1 MIRESGSSVKGRPR
15 ISKMGNAKLRNL
27 LFMCS
32 FNACRFNTACRA
44 LYERLVGLCLRRAK
58 REEDN

>member
-32 FNACRFNTACRA
+32 FNASKFNAPCKA
-44 LYERLVGLCLRRAK
+44 SYERLVAYKG
-58 REEDN
+58 